1 MCKLKVVGSS
11 SKGNSYIIETSNGSL
26 ILELGCK
33 WNEVLEML
41 DYKIGNVSG
50 VLISHAHT

>member
-11 SKGNSYIIETSNGSL
+11 SKGNSYIIETSNESL

-33 WNEVLEML
+33 WNEILESIEYNL
-41 DYKIGNVSG
+41 KKVRAALVSHHH
-50 VLISHAHT
+50 L

>member
-11 SKGNSYIIETSNGSL
+11 SKGNSYIIETSNESL

-33 WNEVLEML
+33 WSEVLEML
-41 DYKIGNVSG
+41 DYKIDKIVG
-50 VLISHAHT
+50 VLLSHAHS

>member
-11 SKGNSYIIETSNGSL
+11 SKGNSYIIETSNESL

-33 WNEVLEML
+33 WSEVLEML
-41 DYKIGNVSG
+41 DYKIEKVLG
-50 VLISHAHT
+50 VLVSHAHS

>member
-11 SKGNSYIIETSNGSL
+11 SKGNSYIIETSNESI

-33 WNEVLEML
+33 WSEVLEML
-41 DYKIGNVSG
+41 DYKIEKVLG
-50 VLISHAHT
+50 VLVSHAHS